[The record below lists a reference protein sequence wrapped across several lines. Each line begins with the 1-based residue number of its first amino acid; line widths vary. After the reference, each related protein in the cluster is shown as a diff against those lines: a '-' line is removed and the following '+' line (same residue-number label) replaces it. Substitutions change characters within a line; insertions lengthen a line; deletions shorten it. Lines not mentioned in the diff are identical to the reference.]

1 MNLKFTQKASY
12 HPKDFE
18 KKRYLADLK
27 LLAPLGEEKAKQY
40 AMLVFTI
47 LALSFFGLFAINPT
61 IGTIVELRRKLDDSL
76 LVQQKLT
83 EKIANM
89 TSLQNQFTQIQ
100 PSLDSVYDAIPTTP
114 EAPKLLGQLQALAE
128 TKQVKIVSLK
138 TLPVPLKADPKSKK
152 QKTDK
157 GDLYYTFTIDTLGSY
172 ANLQQ
177 FLLSLTKFDR
187 IVNITSVTLN
197 RADLTTS
204 DIEMIVE
211 GQTFYQ
217 YEK

>member
-1 MNLKFTQKASY
+1 MNLKPTQQKPY

-61 IGTIVELRRKLDDSL
+61 IGTIVELRRKLEDSE

-83 EKIANM
+83 DKIAAM
-89 TSLQNQFTQIQ
+89 SSLQEQFTLIQ
-100 PSLDSVYDAIPTTP
+100 PSLDAVYDAVPNTP
-114 EAPKLLGQLQALAE
+114 QAPKLLGQLQALAE
-128 TKQVKIVSLK
+128 TNQVKISTLK
-138 TLPVPLKADPKSKK
+138 TLPVPLKPDPKAPK

-157 GDLYYTFTIDTLGSY
+157 GDLYFSFTIDTIGSY
-172 ANLQQ
+172 DNLQR

-197 RADLTTS
+197 RDGSTSS
-204 DIEMIVE
+204 DIDMIVD
-211 GQTFYQ
+211 GQAFYQ